1 MAFYKPN
8 QVPFDAKMLPQ
19 FLATELANIALASQN
34 SNQYTLLEMQY
45 AEPKK
50 KRDGMIVLADGVTW
64 NPGSGAGYY
73 GYRAS
78 VWRFL
83 G

>member
-34 SNQYTLLEMQY
+34 SNQYALLEMQY

-78 VWRFL
+78 AWRFL